1 MIYGTTGRRKRPFSV
16 AARSSLLLF
25 LLLEKARHR
34 RLVLLR
40 GKAAAAARDDFETS
54 AFRVLF
60 SRDNKKRTTRRLIVL
75 RVISLSFS
83 FDDAKKDHPSLCFV
97 LFRSSSFAQTHADDV
112 FFSLTSS
119 EKTTSDL
126 ERFLTRRRNRRRSTL
141 ATSPR
146 SRNAE
151 REKYPPRAQT

>member
-1 MIYGTTGRRKRPFSV
+1 MMIYGTTGRRKRPFSV

-97 LFRSSSFAQTHADDV
+97 LFRSSLFAHTLTTSS
-112 FFSLTSS
+112 SLTSS
-119 EKTTSDL
+119 KKTLDL